1 MNCSQSVVSCLVSVA
16 ELVPRTNITGL
27 QAPLGLFQLPIMQDW
42 CFRYGCGSVKGY
54 QNSNMWSSL
63 LRYKWCALCVTVD
76 FFLLLGEEALSQSH
90 FCTHVYFSCVN
101 CCIIWGTCLYIT

>member
-42 CFRYGCGSVKGY
+42 CFRYGCGSVKDKRLCGMTFTLFFNPACEGRY
-54 QNSNMWSSL
+54 NNL
-63 LRYKWCALCVTVD
+63 LAYGARISKFKHVELSVT
-76 FFLLLGEEALSQSH
+76 L
-90 FCTHVYFSCVN
+90 
-101 CCIIWGTCLYIT
+101 